1 MRISKEV
8 AEKIET
14 EIFLSPFSNDNPVDI
29 NKTIRVYIE
38 IVDGLH
44 GKSILRIYKN
54 RKYIDSFFYFSTD
67 ECIKKLKAY
76 KVGKGLPVRTYW

>member
-54 RKYIDSFFYFSTD
+54 RKYIDSFYYFSTD

-76 KVGKGLPVRTYW
+76 KVGKGLPMRTHW

>member
-14 EIFLSPFSNDNPVDI
+14 EIFLSPFSNDNSVDI
-29 NKTIRVYIE
+29 NKSIKVYIE

-54 RKYIDSFFYFSTD
+54 GKYIDSFYFFSTD

-76 KVGKGLPVRTYW
+76 KVGKGLSVRTYW